1 MCSLNENN
9 GSLIGAFYWMV
20 FGLASERILK
30 QKSMKTKMMLLGFP
44 ALVLGVFLAVFSS
57 EAKYPETKRTL
68 QTIDGCVFMT
78 VMGEQPSTDF
88 DVFKNDEN
96 LNLSVRDGLAWLR
109 DAQLPNGG
117 YGAGSHSAQHI
128 KDPHAVPADPA
139 TTAMVATAFL
149 RAGNTLQKGL
159 YANNLQEAINY
170 LLETVENTGKDSP
183 YITEVRNTQIQ
194 TKLGQNIDAVL
205 TAQFFSNL
213 LERNLVGVNK
223 KRLERCLDIC
233 VSKIQEGTD
242 AQGKQGG
249 AGWAGVLQSGLAN
262 SALESAQA
270 VGADVDEKVL
280 NRSRDYQKSNYDDKT
295 GGVKTEDGAG
305 VMLYAVSG
313 SVRAS
318 AKEARKAEES
328 LNKAKREGKLAKD
341 APVSVAN
348 LKKAGFSE
356 AEAMEYATSYNVYQ
370 SAKQTAQRQDV
381 LEGFGNNGGEEFL
394 SFLQTGESLVVNK
407 DKDWKKWYDDMSG
420 RILKIQNADGSWNG
434 HHCITSPVF
443 CTATSILLLT
453 VENDIEFLRKVG
465 E

>member
-1 MCSLNENN
+1 M
-9 GSLIGAFYWMV
+9 
-20 FGLASERILK
+20 
-30 QKSMKTKMMLLGFP
+30 
-44 ALVLGVFLAVFSS
+44 
-57 EAKYPETKRTL
+57 
-68 QTIDGCVFMT
+68 
-78 VMGEQPSTDF
+78 
-88 DVFKNDEN
+88 
-96 LNLSVRDGLAWLR
+96 
-109 DAQLPNGG
+109 
-117 YGAGSHSAQHI
+117 
-128 KDPHAVPADPA
+128 
-139 TTAMVATAFL
+139 
-149 RAGNTLQKGL
+149 
-159 YANNLQEAINY
+159 
-170 LLETVENTGKDSP
+170 
-183 YITEVRNTQIQ
+183 
-194 TKLGQNIDAVL
+194 
-205 TAQFFSNL
+205 
-213 LERNLVGVNK
+213 
-223 KRLERCLDIC
+223 DIC

-318 AKEARKAEES
+318 AKEARKAEETI
-328 LNKAKREGKLAKD
+328 NKAKQEGKLAKD

-370 SAKQTAQRQDV
+370 SAKQTAQRSDV
-381 LEGFGNNGGEEFL
+381 LDGFGNNGGEEFL